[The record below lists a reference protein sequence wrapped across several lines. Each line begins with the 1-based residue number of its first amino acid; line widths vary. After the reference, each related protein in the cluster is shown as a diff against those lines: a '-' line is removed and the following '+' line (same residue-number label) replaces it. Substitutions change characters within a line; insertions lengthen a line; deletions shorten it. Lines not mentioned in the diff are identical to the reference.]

1 MDASNIRRR
10 SPTLIMKSHYIFE
23 SLYYVKE
30 RTRTRRRPILNVL
43 GQARE
48 INFSRGER
56 FSSGGIFFVYL
67 RMVLNGYPSHGVVG
81 VIIPHDVKQA
91 ALHLFCC
98 VKETLHPAK
107 EMAFDVV

>member
-1 MDASNIRRR
+1 MSKKEQEEEED
-10 SPTLIMKSHYIFE
+10 IF
-23 SLYYVKE
+23 S
-30 RTRTRRRPILNVL
+30 NVL

-56 FSSGGIFFVYL
+56 LSSCGIFVVYL
-67 RMVLNGYPSHGVVG
+67 RMVLNGWYPSHGVVG